1 MNLFRFLPPLFL
13 IAASVASAGT
23 LAHFRTI
30 LGDLE
35 VELYDQDTP
44 VTVQNFI
51 RYTQRGLYQATLIHR
66 WAPGFVIQGGGFAA
80 ADLTNI
86 NAVFP
91 LVTGFG
97 TITNEF
103 SLGRRYSNA
112 YGTIAMAREG
122 GKTNSATSQWFINL
136 TNNAFL
142 DDVDGGFTVFGRVV
156 RGTNVLDRFNDLK
169 VVNGVYTNGIY
180 QYQREPPFS
189 ELPILQVS
197 TNPSVFHLFITDI
210 TLLNAQVRSDT
221 DGSREISWNSVS
233 NLVQHVEF
241 TTNLPPTWQTLA
253 STNGTGGALKVVD
266 ADTADAQRFYRV
278 RVDY

>member
-1 MNLFRFLPPLFL
+1 MNPFRFLPPLFL
-13 IAASVASAGT
+13 SAASVASAGT

-35 VELYDQDTP
+35 VELYDQDKP

-103 SLGRRYSNA
+103 SLGRPVFQRLWHDCH
-112 YGTIAMAREG
+112 GPRG
-122 GKTNSATSQWFINL
+122 RKDQFGNL
-136 TNNAFL
+136 A
-142 DDVDGGFTVFGRVV
+142 VV
-156 RGTNVLDRFNDLK
+156 HQP
-169 VVNGVYTNGIY
+169 Y
-180 QYQREPPFS
+180 QQR
-189 ELPILQVS
+189 
-197 TNPSVFHLFITDI
+197 
-210 TLLNAQVRSDT
+210 
-221 DGSREISWNSVS
+221 
-233 NLVQHVEF
+233 
-241 TTNLPPTWQTLA
+241 
-253 STNGTGGALKVVD
+253 
-266 ADTADAQRFYRV
+266 
-278 RVDY
+278 